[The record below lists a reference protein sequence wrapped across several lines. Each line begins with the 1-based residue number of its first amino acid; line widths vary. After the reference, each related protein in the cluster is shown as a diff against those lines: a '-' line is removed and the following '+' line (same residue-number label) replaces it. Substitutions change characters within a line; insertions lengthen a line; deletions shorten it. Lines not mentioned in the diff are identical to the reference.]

1 MTRLVAV
8 TGHTRLARRG
18 AVYYH
23 RAAVPQD
30 IRDSYPKAEE
40 TFSLKTKDRAE
51 ALRLVRLAA
60 VEVDRRFD
68 EHRRRI
74 SRERAEI
81 LDDLTP
87 EQLAKAKAAYHRHL
101 LEEDEDIRLD
111 GFVELDE
118 HGHVMH
124 DQLKALGFLSLVA
137 DRQVAR
143 RYAVSANLI
152 FKWLRDPRYAPDPA

>member
-1 MTRLVAV
+1 MQRLLAV

-40 TFSLKTKDRAE
+40 TFSLKTRDRAE

-68 EHRRRI
+68 EHRQRI

-81 LDDLTP
+81 LEDLTP
-87 EQLAKAKAAYHRHL
+87 AQLAMAKAAYHRHL
-101 LEEDEDIRLD
+101 LEEDEDIRPD
-111 GFVELDE
+111 GFVKLDEYGRVMGDLPEAPVPSFDE
-118 HGHVMH
+118 HGEAFEELAMGM
-124 DQLKALGFLSLVA
+124 QG
-137 DRQVAR
+137 AR
-143 RYAVSANLI
+143 TRSMTS
-152 FKWLRDPRYAPDPA
+152 